1 MPAARY
7 GKTRKNAPQ
16 TEKMTKKHQIFRGGK
31 YILPPQERMQDC
43 MQKSIFSDY
52 SGCKPLDVVH
62 LAENGK
68 NKRSNITR
76 VNITMLT

>member
-1 MPAARY
+1 
-7 GKTRKNAPQ
+7 
-16 TEKMTKKHQIFRGGK
+16 
-31 YILPPQERMQDC
+31 MQDC

-52 SGCKPLDVVH
+52 SGYKPLDVVY

-68 NKRSNITR
+68 NKRSNIAY

>member
-1 MPAARY
+1 
-7 GKTRKNAPQ
+7 
-16 TEKMTKKHQIFRGGK
+16 MTKKHQISPTGK
-31 YILPPQERMQDC
+31 YILPVGERMQDC

-52 SGCKPLDVVH
+52 SSCKPLDVVY

-68 NKRSNITR
+68 NKRSNIAY

>member
-1 MPAARY
+1 
-7 GKTRKNAPQ
+7 
-16 TEKMTKKHQIFRGGK
+16 MTKKSQISPMGK
-31 YILPPQERMQDC
+31 YILPIGGRMQDC

-52 SGCKPLDVVH
+52 SGCKPLDVVN

-68 NKRSNITR
+68 NKRSNIAY

>member
-1 MPAARY
+1 
-7 GKTRKNAPQ
+7 
-16 TEKMTKKHQIFRGGK
+16 MTKKHQISPTGK
-31 YILPPQERMQDC
+31 YILPVGERMQDC

-52 SGCKPLDVVH
+52 SGCKPLDVVC

-68 NKRSNITR
+68 NKRSNIAH